1 MFTLIE
7 IVKSKVY
14 FKFDSE
20 ITNENIEET
29 SSLRRI
35 DHVILSFV
43 SSSTGNI
50 HNILILFEL
59 KNPARDTSLLSRS
72 LKNPLF
78 HQKNLIDPNPSSLFR
93 SSSGENDRSIRNN
106 EEKASLIKEFY
117 LPSSNKMPPRKTIF
131 IHPSESIKL
140 TSNELKPKNLGT
152 ANPARLIYYLVSG
165 SPKFGE
171 LKLKKIVSGDDQPQG
186 ENSDETHM
194 PSSSNSNGWNQVNDI
209 YLEKT
214 VKEFTQQD
222 LDNGNVWYEPL
233 NSNSNINTNDN
244 VKANSENNMFA
255 GTLSDCLNRTND
267 KMCAFPENCEKYC
280 HDFYSVSGY
289 DFKNNAR
296 YDHCMFEVNFTNLN
310 ICRFISFN
318 KRA

>member
-1 MFTLIE
+1 M
-7 IVKSKVY
+7 
-14 FKFDSE
+14 
-20 ITNENIEET
+20 
-29 SSLRRI
+29 SLRRI
-35 DHVILSFV
+35 DHVVLSFV
-43 SSSTGNI
+43 SSSNGNI

-59 KNPARDTSLLSRS
+59 KNSIKDASLLSRS
-72 LKNPLF
+72 LKNPFLF
-78 HQKNLIDPNPSSLFR
+78 KTNNIDANPIIK
-93 SSSGENDRSIRNN
+93 SSSENDRSIRNN
-106 EEKASLIKEFY
+106 EEKASIIKEYY
-117 LPSSNKMPPRKTIF
+117 LPNTNKMSPRKTIF
-131 IHPSESIKL
+131 IQPSESIKL

-171 LKLKKIVSGDDQPQG
+171 LKLKRVVSSDDQPQS
-186 ENSDETHM
+186 ENSDERM
-194 PSSSNSNGWNQVNDI
+194 GSSNANGWNQINDI

-233 NSNSNINTNDN
+233 NSNVNSNSNDIAKVN
-244 VKANSENNMFA
+244 NENNMFS

-267 KMCAFPENCEKYC
+267 KMCAFPENCEKNC

-296 YDHCMFEVNFTNLN
+296 YDHCMFEVNNFNFTLTNSEL
-310 ICRFISFN
+310 
-318 KRA
+318 